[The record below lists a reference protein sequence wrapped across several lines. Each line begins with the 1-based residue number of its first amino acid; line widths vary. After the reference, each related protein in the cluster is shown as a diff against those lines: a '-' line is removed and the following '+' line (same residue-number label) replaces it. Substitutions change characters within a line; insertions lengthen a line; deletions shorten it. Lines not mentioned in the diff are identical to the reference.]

1 MDPVI
6 WVWLGLVAVFV
17 IVEIATTSL
26 TTIWFAGGAL
36 IAFVMSLFH
45 APVWADII
53 VFLVVSL
60 ILLFF
65 TRPLATRVLK
75 VGTSKTNVESL
86 IGKNAKVIVG
96 IDNNKGIGYAVVD
109 GQEWTAR
116 SEDDSVVIP
125 EDSMVEIVGIS
136 GVKLIVRE
144 LTKKGE

>member
-6 WVWLGLVAVFV
+6 WVWLGLVVVFAV
-17 IVEIATTSL
+17 VEIATTSL

-36 IAFVMSLFH
+36 VAFIMSLFH
-45 APVWADII
+45 APVWADIV

-65 TRPLATRVLK
+65 TRPLITKVFK
-75 VGTSKTNVESL
+75 VGNAKTNVDSL
-86 IGKNAKVIVG
+86 IGKNAKVIVE
-96 IDNNKGIGYAVVD
+96 IDNNKGVGYAVVD

-116 SEDDSVVIP
+116 SEDDEKVIP

>member
-6 WVWLGLVAVFV
+6 WVWLGLVV
-17 IVEIATTSL
+17 IFAITEIATTSL

-36 IAFVMSLFH
+36 VAFIMALFH
-45 APVWADII
+45 APLWADIV

-65 TRPLATRVLK
+65 TRPLITKVFK
-75 VGTSKTNVESL
+75 VGTAKTNVDSL
-86 IGKNAKVIVG
+86 IGKNANVIVE
-96 IDNNKGIGYAVVD
+96 IDNNKGVGYAVVD

-116 SEDDSVVIP
+116 SEDDAVIIP
-125 EDSMVEIVGIS
+125 EDSVVTIVGIS

>member
-6 WVWLGLVAVFV
+6 WVWLGLVV
-17 IVEIATTSL
+17 IFAITEIDTTSL
-26 TTIWFAGGAL
+26 TNIFFAGGAL
-36 IAFVMSLFH
+36 VAFIMALFH
-45 APVWADII
+45 APLWADIV

-65 TRPLATRVLK
+65 TRPLITKVFK
-75 VGTSKTNVESL
+75 VGTAKTNVDSL
-86 IGKNAKVIVG
+86 IGKNANVIVE
-96 IDNNKGIGYAVVD
+96 IDNNKGVGYAVVD

-116 SEDDSVVIP
+116 SEDDAVIIP
-125 EDSMVEIVGIS
+125 EDSVVTIVGIS